1 MIVVDTSAYRPIV
14 NGPLGSLLVILISLV
29 VVVLVF
35 LLVILVSPLIYVVY
49 IGDLKR
55 LSGAA
60 STRRWAQP
68 WGLRGGCGVF
78 SEEKAFEGKSWHDG
92 RLGQTLRYR

>member
-1 MIVVDTSAYRPIV
+1 
-14 NGPLGSLLVILISLV
+14 VILISLL

-35 LLVILVSPLIYVVY
+35 LLVILISPLIYVVY

-60 STRRWAQP
+60 STRRRAQP
-68 WGLRGGCGVF
+68 WGLRGGCRAF
-78 SEEKAFEGKSWHDG
+78 FEEKAFESKSWHGG
-92 RLGQTLRYR
+92 RLGQTLRLR